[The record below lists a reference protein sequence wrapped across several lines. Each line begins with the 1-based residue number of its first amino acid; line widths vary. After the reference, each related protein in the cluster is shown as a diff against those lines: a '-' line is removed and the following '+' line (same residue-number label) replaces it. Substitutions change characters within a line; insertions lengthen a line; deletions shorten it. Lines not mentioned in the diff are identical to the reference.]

1 VKLKKGPSSMYSE
14 LHADEDTTDILSL
27 LDQDNLEDIKRDF
40 KKNENNGLSL
50 KEFVMVM
57 LHHLP
62 EARDK
67 ISLVQ
72 NLIELF
78 AQIDV
83 NGDETME
90 W

>member
-1 VKLKKGPSSMYSE
+1 MYSE